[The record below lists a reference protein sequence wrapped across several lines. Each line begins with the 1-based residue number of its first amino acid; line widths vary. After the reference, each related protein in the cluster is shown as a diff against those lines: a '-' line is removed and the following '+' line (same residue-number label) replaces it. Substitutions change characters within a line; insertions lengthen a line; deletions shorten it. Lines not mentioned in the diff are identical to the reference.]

1 MYNICCNSAQ
11 IVTRFPK
18 ANPLSRMKAH
28 FSIRQGEENFFQVQR
43 TSNTLNVGYTH
54 QRKHAKGNYLMMI
67 TQTDL
72 YWKGFCCHRNRLLP
86 SHLSHY
92 DICDYFERKA
102 RVISRRGF
110 FYLQRFNERFN
121 LNKMKD
127 QSCNSLLQLGLQLA
141 TAFYNQDKYIL
152 EFGKIHFWI

>member
-1 MYNICCNSAQ
+1 MCITSDCILLKVYLYNIVQQCITLLNMYNICCNSAQ

-72 YWKGFCCHRNRLLP
+72 Y
-86 SHLSHY
+86 
-92 DICDYFERKA
+92 
-102 RVISRRGF
+102 
-110 FYLQRFNERFN
+110 
-121 LNKMKD
+121 
-127 QSCNSLLQLGLQLA
+127 
-141 TAFYNQDKYIL
+141 
-152 EFGKIHFWI
+152 

>member
-86 SHLSHY
+86 SLVSLIHLWLLWKEGKGH
-92 DICDYFERKA
+92 
-102 RVISRRGF
+102 SRRGF
-110 FYLQRFNERFN
+110 FYPQRFNERFN

-127 QSCNSLLQLGLQLA
+127 QSCNLLLQLGLQLP
-141 TAFYNQDKYIL
+141 TVFYNLDKYVL
-152 EFGKIHFWI
+152 NFRKIHFWI